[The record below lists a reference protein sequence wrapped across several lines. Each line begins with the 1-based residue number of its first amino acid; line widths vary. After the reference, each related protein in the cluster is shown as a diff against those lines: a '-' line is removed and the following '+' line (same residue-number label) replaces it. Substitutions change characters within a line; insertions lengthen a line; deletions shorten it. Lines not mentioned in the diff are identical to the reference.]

1 MTRAMILTLLATLP
15 LSACQVAAAQSAPFS
30 PVIEANGVL
39 YIAGHLGYEAESRTY
54 PDNITDQ
61 TRLTL
66 ENIGTTLASVKA
78 DHADIVRCQVFMT
91 EIEGFQKMNAAYKAF
106 FPKNPPA
113 RTTVEVSGL
122 AAPDALIEIEC
133 TAVRGHGEK
142 MELENG

>member
-1 MTRAMILTLLATLP
+1 MTRAMIFTLLATLP

-39 YIAGHLGYEAESRTY
+39 YVAGHLGRDAQTQKY
-54 PDNITDQ
+54 PDNIADQ
-61 TRLTL
+61 TRHTL
-66 ENIGTTLASVKA
+66 ENIGTTLASVNA

-91 EIEGFQKMNAAYKAF
+91 EIEGFRQMNAAYRKF

-142 MELENG
+142 MESQNG

>member
-1 MTRAMILTLLATLP
+1 MLFAPAATF
-15 LSACQVAAAQSAPFS
+15 AQSAPFS

-39 YIAGHLGYEAESRTY
+39 YVAGHLGRDAETREY
-54 PDNITDQ
+54 ADNISDQ
-61 TRLTL
+61 TRQTL
-66 ENIGTTLASVKA
+66 ENIGTTLATVNA

-91 EIEGFQKMNAAYKAF
+91 EIEGFRQMNAAYRKF
-106 FPKNPPA
+106 FPANPPA

-142 MELENG
+142 MESQNE

>member
-39 YIAGHLGYEAESRTY
+39 YVAGHLGRDAQTQKY
-54 PDNITDQ
+54 PDNIADQ
-61 TRLTL
+61 TRHTL
-66 ENIGTTLASVKA
+66 ENIGTTLASVNA

-91 EIEGFQKMNAAYKAF
+91 EIEGFREMNAAYKAF

-113 RTTVEVSGL
+113 RTTVELS
-122 AAPDALIEIEC
+122 LIHI
-133 TAVRGHGEK
+133 
-142 MELENG
+142 

>member
-1 MTRAMILTLLATLP
+1 MMRIFIISAAMLFPSLAD
-15 LSACQVAAAQSAPFS
+15 AQSSPFS

-39 YIAGHLGYEAESRTY
+39 YIAGHLGYDAETRTY
-54 PDNITDQ
+54 PDSITKQ
-61 TRLTL
+61 TRNTL
-66 ENIGTTLASVKA
+66 DNIGATLATVNA

-91 EIEGFQKMNAAYKAF
+91 EIEGFREMNAAYRKF

-133 TAVRGHGEK
+133 TAVRGHGQK
-142 MELENG
+142 MEK

>member
-39 YIAGHLGYEAESRTY
+39 YIAGHLGYEAESRKF
-54 PDNITDQ
+54 PNNITDQ

-66 ENIGTTLASVKA
+66 ENIGTTLASVMA

-91 EIEGFQKMNAAYKAF
+91 EIEGFQEMNAAYKAF

-113 RTTVEVSGL
+113 RTTVEIAGL

>member
-39 YIAGHLGYEAESRTY
+39 YVAGHLGRDAQTQKY
-54 PDNITDQ
+54 PDNIADQ
-61 TRLTL
+61 TRHTL
-66 ENIGTTLASVKA
+66 ENIGTTLASVNA

-113 RTTVEVSGL
+113 RTTVEIAGL

>member
-39 YIAGHLGYEAESRTY
+39 YVAGHLGRDAQTQKY
-54 PDNITDQ
+54 PDNIADQ
-61 TRLTL
+61 TRHTL
-66 ENIGTTLASVKA
+66 ENIGTTLASVNA

-113 RTTVEVSGL
+113 RTTVEIAGL
-122 AAPDALIEIEC
+122 AASDALIEIEC